1 MYFNFFSRSYKKESK
16 ECTWCCWHQNRQ
28 IKCFFYC
35 CSQLSLYSVHLIIW
49 WSSMKL
55 AMGTKT
61 FLKSHS
67 KFDFKLDFIRYLDKQ
82 CALKVPKTLLE
93 TTSSNSRWIKNS
105 NSTFKKHLGPLCNLS
120 IRLMS
125 CLSMFLLLFCLWAC
139 SMTSRL
145 PFEKSDLFLAW
156 SSIWEFK

>member
-1 MYFNFFSRSYKKESK
+1 MYFISFSRSYKKESK

-49 WSSMKL
+49 WSSSSSQYEL
-55 AMGTKT
+55 NNGAKT
-61 FLKSHS
+61 FLKSKS
-67 KFDFKLDFIRYLDKQ
+67 FAFKLDFMRYLDKQ
-82 CALKVPKTLLE
+82 CALNVSKTEALE
-93 TTSSNSRWIKNS
+93 TISSNSRWSKNS
-105 NSTFKKHLGPLCNLS
+105 NSTFKKHLAPLCNLS

-139 SMTSRL
+139 SMTTRL
-145 PFEKSDLFLAW
+145 PFEKKRPFFSM
-156 SSIWEFK
+156 KY